1 MQAVASVA
9 SVGDGQEFYRPVVV
23 QADQNGVVA
32 TTATTAAVAAGTMAS
47 AGESGRVAMTLGGG
61 GVVDSTVQL
70 RALYPPA
77 LATHQEVVA
86 SKELFLDTLNKFHT
100 ALGAKLPAIPKIG
113 GKALDLHFLYVEV
126 TSRGGCQQ
134 VIKDRKWKELQVAF
148 NFPHTTTSAA
158 YVLRKYY
165 IGLLHHYE
173 QVYFLGTQGPLVP
186 PPIPLPAPIPISVPR
201 DPISEVVLNSEEIGP
216 QNASP
221 IPTLSSVVPASM
233 WLSRCS
239 IFEKSCA

>member
-1 MQAVASVA
+1 MQAVAVA
-9 SVGDGQEFYRPVVV
+9 SVRDGQEFYRPVVV
-23 QADQNGVVA
+23 QADQNGGVA
-32 TTATTAAVAAGTMAS
+32 TTVTTAAVAAGTMPS
-47 AGESGRVAMTLGGG
+47 AGELGRVAMTLGGG
-61 GVVDSTVQL
+61 VVDNTVHL

-77 LATHQEVVA
+77 LATHQEVVD

-100 ALGAKLPAIPKIG
+100 ALGAKLLAIPKIG

-186 PPIPLPAPIPISVPR
+186 PPIPLPAPIPISLPR
-201 DPISEVVLNSEEIGP
+201 DPIAEVGLNSEEIGP
-216 QNASP
+216 QTASP
-221 IPTLSSVVPASM
+221 IPTLSLVVPSSM
-233 WLSRCS
+233 
-239 IFEKSCA
+239 